1 MKIAVYTIT
10 KNEEQFIKRWADS
23 CAEADYR
30 LIVDTGSTDDTVAVA
45 QENGCAVGSII
56 IRPWRFDDARNAALA
71 LLPEDI
77 DYCIAL
83 DADEILMPGWR
94 QELEKVPSF
103 VTRPRYKYVWS
114 WNDDGTEGLTYSG
127 DKIHARK
134 NYRWKHPV
142 HEVIICTDK
151 EEQGWTNLEIHH
163 HPDQSKSRS
172 QYLPLLELSVREEPN
187 DDRNLFYLG
196 RELMFNGRNAEA
208 EVHLRRH
215 LELSTW
221 RAERATCMRYLGR
234 VTGDKE
240 HWLLRA
246 CAEAPDRRE
255 PWVDLAQF
263 YYDQKR
269 WEQSFAACSRALS
282 IQTKPLEYLCE
293 AEAWGSLPH
302 DLASIAAWNI
312 GLRNIARVESEKAL
326 ALNPRDQR
334 LRNNTSL
341 VYSLIG
347 STPIDVVIPTK
358 SNVEGLKKLVPIL
371 AADERV
377 LNIII
382 VGDGRKGA
390 ETAQVVADQPK
401 VKILTCKSGK
411 GIHAMWNMGMKAG
424 SEWAHCAFVNDDITL
439 SANTL
444 NILGSQLDHDAN
456 LGLLCP
462 NYDNRLVPGT
472 FQPVSDVCGGRYD
485 GTGGLGGF
493 CMMLPWDIRSK
504 WLFDENMIWWFGD
517 DDILHWVTKTEKRIA
532 AISGLATCADNESWT
547 ITNDPPD
554 NFARTVESDRS
565 IFASKWGQG

>member
-30 LIVDTGSTDDTVAVA
+30 LIVDTGSTDGTVQTAID
-45 QENGCAVGSII
+45 NGCHVGSITI
-56 IRPWRFDDARNAALA
+56 SPWRFDDARNAALA
-71 LLPEDI
+71 LIPDDV

-83 DADEILMPGWR
+83 DADEILQPGWR
-94 QELEKVPSF
+94 QEMEKVPPF

-114 WNDDGTEGLTYSG
+114 WNPDGTEGLTYSG

-142 HEVIICTDK
+142 HEVIICTGT

-163 HPDQSKSRS
+163 HPDNSKSRS
-172 QYLPLLELSVREEPN
+172 QYLPLLELSVREDPN

-196 RELMFNGRNAEA
+196 RELMFHERNAEA
-208 EVHLRRH
+208 EVHLRKH

-234 VTGDKE
+234 VTGEKE

-282 IQTKPLEYLCE
+282 IHTKPLEYLCE

-302 DLASIAAWNI
+302 DLASIAAWNM
-312 GLRNIARVESEKAL
+312 GLKNISRIESERAL
-326 ALNPRDQR
+326 ALNPADIR
-334 LRNNTSL
+334 LRANTSL
-341 VYSLIG
+341 VYALSA
-347 STPIDVVIPTK
+347 STTIDVVIPTK
-358 SNVEGLKKLVPIL
+358 SNVAGLQNLVPL
-371 AADERV
+371 VAANEKV
-377 LNIII
+377 ENIFII
-382 VGDGRKGA
+382 GDGKQGA
-390 ETAQVVADQPK
+390 KTAATVAGMPK
-401 VKILTCKSGK
+401 VSILSSQPNA
-411 GIHAMWNMGMKAG
+411 GIHVMWNMGMNAG
-424 SEWAHCAFVNDDITL
+424 SEWNHCAFLNDDVSITET
-439 SANTL
+439 TL
-444 NILGSQLDHDAN
+444 TILGAQFDYTPE
-456 LGLLCP
+456 LGILCP
-462 NYDNRLVPGT
+462 NYDNRVIASS
-472 FQPVSDVCGGRYD
+472 FQPVTDVCGGRYD

-493 CMMLPWDIRSK
+493 CMMLAWDLRSK
-504 WLFDENMIWWFGD
+504 WKFDEEMIWWFGD
-517 DDILHWVTKTEKRIA
+517 NDVLYWVTQTENRIA
-532 AISGLATCADNESWT
+532 AISGLSTCSDNESWT
-547 ITNDPPD
+547 INNDPPS
-554 NFARTVESDRS
+554 NFAATVENDRK
-565 IFASKWGQG
+565 IFNKKWNIG